1 MKYCIQ
7 DILESN
13 LYVASYW
20 KTGFNLQEIDHALI
34 FKDEEEAKTALDIL
48 ARYANLKIVEKP
60 MCMADYYPEEE
71 AVGPHEKFMMFFTDN
86 KAPWEGGN
94 VEFGLE
100 FVGCTM
106 LCSTYNH
113 MMRVLKTRPEVLEF
127 REKWNKEITPE
138 DLDAFIHWYIKEV
151 QKPDVSPSPY
161 DNIFS
166 AIALA
171 LDPFYETDKL
181 AKEYIDMLAKCK
193 GGKMKWIA
201 EEIVKAHEIKFKGE

>member
-1 MKYCIQ
+1 MKYYIQ
-7 DILESN
+7 DQESK
-13 LYVASYW
+13 LYIGSHW
-20 KTGFNLQEIDHALI
+20 KTGFQLIEIDRA
-34 FKDEEEAKTALDIL
+34 FVFNEEKAKSTLDFL
-48 ARYANLKIVEKP
+48 VSFSNADLKIVEKP
-60 MCMADYYPEEE
+60 MKVSDYYPEEE
-71 AVGPHEKFMMFFTDN
+71 AVGPHKKFMMFFTDD

-100 FVGCTM
+100 FIGCTM
-106 LCSTYNH
+106 LCSTYNN
-113 MMRVLKTRPEVLEF
+113 MKRVLSTRPEVLEF

-138 DLDAFIHWYIKEV
+138 DLESFIKWYVKEV
-151 QKPDVSPSPY
+151 QKPDVSMSPY
-161 DNIFS
+161 DDIFS

-201 EEIVKAHEIKFKGE
+201 GEIVKAHTQ